1 MTDQVPTEYVRFRG
15 KSYILLAADK
25 SLFSLWDHDIH
36 PEDTD
41 SSNWAGFVAHFDIH
55 DEQLYL
61 GYLTVGHT
69 PPRRKR
75 IHRTWYQERSEL
87 DALMDEALGDYTLP
101 PLNGVEASDAGMGY
115 WHYEDINLAL
125 DYTGILTLSP
135 NSGENGQNYLE
146 LAFEKGR
153 VVSCK
158 PIAAPVSDETPGM
171 PPESSNFESSRAFDF
186 DNPWNY
192 EGKDSDDEPPQPV

>member
-101 PLNGVEASDAGMGY
+101 PLNGIEATDAGMGY
-115 WHYEDINLAL
+115 WHYQNINLAL
-125 DYTGILTLSP
+125 DYTGTITLGGESP
-135 NSGENGQNYLE
+135 EEQKNHLE
-146 LAFEKGR
+146 LVLEQGR
-153 VVSCK
+153 V
-158 PIAAPVSDETPGM
+158 IAWKTVPAPAPDSLFVEETGGFGLDPL
-171 PPESSNFESSRAFDF
+171 D
-186 DNPWNY
+186 D
-192 EGKDSDDEPPQPV
+192 DDEPPQPT